1 LNDRTTRDNLA
12 QSKPNWILLEVTKVS
27 DNKTAYRRK
36 SAQQRRQE
44 LIQAGII
51 CLGKGG
57 MSAFTID
64 RICKQAGVSRGLIN
78 HHFKTKEDLLTCIY
92 ADMTDHL
99 VQNSNSDEP
108 RQQLA
113 EIIETSFD
121 EQSFN
126 RSNLRAW
133 LSIWGEVA
141 TNEALNSLHQSRYRK
156 YKARISNAL
165 SNIAETDKMQLDAD
179 SVARQL
185 IALIDGL
192 WLEYC
197 LHSTDFSLAAARADC
212 YRFLQSHGAT
222 IKVCHQ

>member
-1 LNDRTTRDNLA
+1 LKKETE
-12 QSKPNWILLEVTKVS
+12 KPV
-27 DNKTAYRRK
+27 AYQRK
-36 SAQQRRQE
+36 SALQRRQE
-44 LIQAGII
+44 LIKAGII

-57 MSAFTID
+57 ISAFTID
-64 RICKQAGVSRGLIN
+64 QICKQAGVSRGLIN
-78 HHFKTKEDLLTCIY
+78 HHFKTKEDLLICIY
-92 ADMTDHL
+92 ANMTDHL
-99 VQNSNSDEP
+99 VQDFNSDEP
-108 RQQLA
+108 GPQLA

-121 EQSFN
+121 KQSFN

-141 TNEALNSLHQSRYRK
+141 TNEVLNSLHQRRYQN
-156 YKARISNAL
+156 YKDRIANAL
-165 SNIAETDKMQLDAD
+165 RSISSINNTELDAD

-197 LHSTDFSLAAARADC
+197 LHSAGFSLAAARADC

-222 IKVCHQ
+222 IKVSHQ

>member
-1 LNDRTTRDNLA
+1 MT
-12 QSKPNWILLEVTKVS
+12 
-27 DNKTAYRRK
+27 NKLIPKHGKKIAYQRK
-36 SAQQRRQE
+36 SAVQRRRE

-64 RICKQAGVSRGLIN
+64 QICKQAGVSRGLIN
-78 HHFKTKEDLLTCIY
+78 HHFKSKEDLLNCIY
-92 ADMTDHL
+92 ADMTEHL
-99 VQNSNSDEP
+99 VRDSNSDEP

-141 TNEALNSLHQSRYRK
+141 TNDVLSSLHQRRYRL
-156 YKARISNAL
+156 YKSRIASAL
-165 SNIAETDKMQLDAD
+165 TSIAKTDQTLLDAD
-179 SVARQL
+179 SVARQF

-197 LHSTDFSLAAARADC
+197 LHSSDFSLAAARADC
-212 YRFLQSHGAT
+212 YRFLQRHGAT
-222 IKVCHQ
+222 I

>member
-1 LNDRTTRDNLA
+1 MRWPKLTETPE
-12 QSKPNWILLEVTKVS
+12 KKI
-27 DNKTAYRRK
+27 AYRRK

-44 LIQAGII
+44 LIRAGII

-64 RICKQAGVSRGLIN
+64 QICKQAGVSRGLIN
-78 HHFKTKEDLLTCIY
+78 HHFKTKEDLLICIY
-92 ADMTDHL
+92 ANMTDHM
-99 VQNSNSDEP
+99 VQDFKTDEP
-108 RQQLA
+108 AQQLA

-121 EQSFN
+121 EHSFN

-141 TNEALNSLHQSRYRK
+141 THKALNSLHQNRYRK
-156 YKARISNAL
+156 YKSRIANAMVGMVVP
-165 SNIAETDKMQLDAD
+165 NQAEFNAD

-197 LHSTDFSLAAARADC
+197 LHSAGFSLTAAKTDC
-212 YRFLQSHGAT
+212 YRFLQSHGVT
-222 IKVCHQ
+222 INADDQ

>member
-1 LNDRTTRDNLA
+1 LNDRTTRDILV
-12 QSKPNWILLEVTKVS
+12 QSKLDRILIKVTKVS
-27 DNKTAYRRK
+27 ENKIAYRRK
-36 SAQQRRQE
+36 TAQQRRQE

-78 HHFKTKEDLLTCIY
+78 HHFKTKEELLTCIY

-99 VQNSNSDEP
+99 AQDFKCDEP

-141 TNEALNSLHQSRYRK
+141 TNEVLNSLHQSRYRK
-156 YKARISNAL
+156 YKARIAQAL
-165 SNIAETDKMQLDAD
+165 KSIAEADKTELDAD

-197 LHSTDFSLAAARADC
+197 LHSAGFSLAAARTDC
-212 YRFLQSHGAT
+212 YRFLQSHGVT
-222 IKVCHQ
+222 I

>member
-1 LNDRTTRDNLA
+1 
-12 QSKPNWILLEVTKVS
+12 
-27 DNKTAYRRK
+27 
-36 SAQQRRQE
+36 
-44 LIQAGII
+44 
-51 CLGKGG
+51 

-64 RICKQAGVSRGLIN
+64 QICKQAEVSRGLIN

-99 VQNSNSDEP
+99 VQTSESDDP
-108 RQQLA
+108 RQQLV
-113 EIIETSFD
+113 EIIDTSFD

-141 TNEALNSLHQSRYRK
+141 TNEVLNSLHQSRYLK
-156 YKARISNAL
+156 YKARIANAITI
-165 SNIAETDKMQLDAD
+165 IAKKDKTELDAD

-197 LHSTDFSLAAARADC
+197 LHSAGFSLTAAKADC
-212 YRFLQSHGAT
+212 YRFLQNHGAI
-222 IKVCHQ
+222 IKVSQ

>member
-1 LNDRTTRDNLA
+1 MRWPKLIEIPE
-12 QSKPNWILLEVTKVS
+12 KKI
-27 DNKTAYRRK
+27 AYRRK

-44 LIQAGII
+44 LIRAGII

-64 RICKQAGVSRGLIN
+64 QICKQAGVSRGLIN
-78 HHFKTKEDLLTCIY
+78 HHFKTKEDLLICIY
-92 ADMTDHL
+92 ANMTDHL
-99 VQNSNSDEP
+99 VQDFKTDEP
-108 RQQLA
+108 AQQLA

-121 EQSFN
+121 EHSFN

-141 TNEALNSLHQSRYRK
+141 THKALNSLHQNRYRK
-156 YKARISNAL
+156 YKSRIANAMVGMVVP
-165 SNIAETDKMQLDAD
+165 NQAEFNAD

-197 LHSTDFSLAAARADC
+197 LHSAGFSLTAAKTDC
-212 YRFLQSHGAT
+212 YRFLQSHGVT
-222 IKVCHQ
+222 INADDQ

>member
-1 LNDRTTRDNLA
+1 
-12 QSKPNWILLEVTKVS
+12 
-27 DNKTAYRRK
+27 
-36 SAQQRRQE
+36 
-44 LIQAGII
+44 
-51 CLGKGG
+51 

-64 RICKQAGVSRGLIN
+64 QICKQAGVSRGLIN

-99 VQNSNSDEP
+99 VQESNSDEP

-113 EIIETSFD
+113 QIIEFSFD

-141 TNEALNSLHQSRYRK
+141 TNEALNSLHQSRYHK
-156 YKARISNAL
+156 YKSRIAKAL
-165 SNIAETDKMQLDAD
+165 TIIATTDRTELDAD

-197 LHSTDFSLAAARADC
+197 LHSAGFSLAAARADC
-212 YRFLQSHGAT
+212 YRFLHSHGVD
-222 IKVCHQ
+222 I

>member
-1 LNDRTTRDNLA
+1 MPTTCRLIPTPL
-12 QSKPNWILLEVTKVS
+12 KKI
-27 DNKTAYRRK
+27 AYQRK
-36 SAQQRRQE
+36 SAKQRRIE
-44 LIQAGII
+44 LIQAGIT

-64 RICKQAGVSRGLIN
+64 QICKQAGVSRGLIN

-92 ADMTDHL
+92 ADMTEHL
-99 VQNSNSDEP
+99 VQDATSEEP

-121 EQSFN
+121 EQNFN

-141 TNEALNSLHQSRYRK
+141 TNEVLNSLHQSRYHK
-156 YKARISNAL
+156 YKSRIANAL
-165 SNIAETDKMQLDAD
+165 SSIAETDKTELDAD

-197 LHSTDFSLAAARADC
+197 LHSTGFSLAAARADC
-212 YRFLQSHGAT
+212 YHFLQSHGST
-222 IKVCHQ
+222 I